1 MRNLVVA
8 YEQLRLEALGVA
20 VELHRGLGMMV
31 LLGEGMKRWVEAIQE
46 TESYAQRVRWS
57 STPTSPPVA
66 LSVQDEATRI
76 LVNMAMRS

>member
-1 MRNLVVA
+1 MAA

-46 TESYAQRVRWS
+46 TKSYVQRVAWS
-57 STPTSPPVA
+57 STPGSPPVP

>member
-1 MRNLVVA
+1 VAA

-46 TESYAQRVRWS
+46 TKSYAQRVQWS
-57 STPTSPPVA
+57 PTPTSPPVP
-66 LSVQDEATRI
+66 LSVQEEATRI